1 MTRSDYWKNRD
12 ELEKEANQKY
22 INQDSAYLKELEA
35 HYNLMLDNINK
46 QIDAEYSSLANRNH
60 VSIDLAMQ
68 QVSQMDV
75 SIYSTKAKQI
85 VEEAAKIK
93 NKVSYS
99 DYPDAVNQELRVYN
113 ATMRINRLELLKAN
127 VGLEIQKVGL
137 EIYNEASNRLAQRY
151 KAESKRQ
158 AGILGLNEP
167 ADRLY
172 ASPDMRNVINATV
185 KGATW
190 SQRLWA
196 NQQGLRYAVNQ
207 LLTTGATNSN
217 RQKLKELLQT
227 TVNNWRYVTQRLIN
241 TELARVQYKAQK
253 DSITKADYKYV
264 KWIAEPKACSTCNRI
279 ARTDN
284 GWGKGVWELEKVPD
298 IPQDTHPNCRCAISA
313 HWVDDISEKE
323 KAYAGYRVGNSKVD
337 LDYIKSDEFKHK
349 FKQASDNPKLNKQLY
364 KLAKAMLTHRN
375 GTDGEDSYI
384 LNKNGEILASS
395 FGKDDDL
402 SVGFSSKKIHNLLKS
417 NSTLIGI
424 HNHPTNVGP
433 SGADYAVANNRNYK
447 FAFVITH
454 DGRVFKYHLYGTHV
468 LAQRLDI
475 KLEKT
480 RKLRYDLDENQVY
493 KLVLDQL
500 KGAGFSCEELK

>member
-85 VEEAAKIK
+85 VEKAAKIK

-151 KAESKRQ
+151 KTESKRQ

-313 HWVDDISEKE
+313 HWVSENKEEARTTDQSPLTSEEMEKIIGFDKVAALKQYMSAESYLLNDCLRNDVKLSDDQQKLVNNLDEALAKLPKYRSDKPVSRDFSQSMSMYDIEDAKE
-323 KAYAGYRVGNSKVD
+323 IVKSWKEQGYYQDKAYISTSKGHYAEGEELIHMIIKKQHSGVD
-337 LDYIKSDEFKHK
+337 LSHIDASIGANDKESEVPFPRNTRFKFINWHYDK
-349 FKQASDNPKLNKQLY
+349 ID
-364 KLAKAMLTHRN
+364 
-375 GTDGEDSYI
+375 
-384 LNKNGEILASS
+384 
-395 FGKDDDL
+395 
-402 SVGFSSKKIHNLLKS
+402 KKYVVFVEE
-417 NSTLIGI
+417 
-424 HNHPTNVGP
+424 TN
-433 SGADYAVANNRNYK
+433 N
-447 FAFVITH
+447 
-454 DGRVFKYHLYGTHV
+454 
-468 LAQRLDI
+468 
-475 KLEKT
+475 E
-480 RKLRYDLDENQVY
+480 
-493 KLVLDQL
+493 
-500 KGAGFSCEELK
+500 

>member
-151 KAESKRQ
+151 KTESKRQ

-313 HWVDDISEKE
+313 HWVSENKEEARTTDQSPLTSEEMEKIIGFDKVAALKQYMSSESYLLNDCLRNDVKLSDDQQKLVNNLDEALAKLPKYRSDKPVSRDFSYSFSLQGEEDAKEYVEKWKKQGYYQD
-323 KAYAGYRVGNSKVD
+323 KAYISTSKGHYAEGDELIHMIIGKYHSGVD
-337 LDYIKSDEFKHK
+337 LSHIDESIGVNDKESEVLFARNTRFK
-349 FKQASDNPKLNKQLY
+349 FIN
-364 KLAKAMLTHRN
+364 
-375 GTDGEDSYI
+375 SYYDTI
-384 LNKNGEILASS
+384 NERYVVFVEEI
-395 FGKDDDL
+395 
-402 SVGFSSKKIHNLLKS
+402 
-417 NSTLIGI
+417 
-424 HNHPTNVGP
+424 
-433 SGADYAVANNRNYK
+433 NN
-447 FAFVITH
+447 
-454 DGRVFKYHLYGTHV
+454 
-468 LAQRLDI
+468 
-475 KLEKT
+475 E
-480 RKLRYDLDENQVY
+480 
-493 KLVLDQL
+493 
-500 KGAGFSCEELK
+500 

>member
-85 VEEAAKIK
+85 VEKAAKIK

-151 KAESKRQ
+151 KTESKRQ

-313 HWVDDISEKE
+313 HWV
-323 KAYAGYRVGNSKVD
+323 
-337 LDYIKSDEFKHK
+337 
-349 FKQASDNPKLNKQLY
+349 
-364 KLAKAMLTHRN
+364 
-375 GTDGEDSYI
+375 
-384 LNKNGEILASS
+384 
-395 FGKDDDL
+395 
-402 SVGFSSKKIHNLLKS
+402 
-417 NSTLIGI
+417 
-424 HNHPTNVGP
+424 
-433 SGADYAVANNRNYK
+433 
-447 FAFVITH
+447 
-454 DGRVFKYHLYGTHV
+454 
-468 LAQRLDI
+468 
-475 KLEKT
+475 
-480 RKLRYDLDENQVY
+480 
-493 KLVLDQL
+493 
-500 KGAGFSCEELK
+500 

>member
-127 VGLEIQKVGL
+127 VGLEIQNVGL

-313 HWVDDISEKE
+313 HWVSENKEEARTTDQSPLTSEEMEKIIGFDKVAALKQYMSSESYLLNDCLRNDVKLNDNQQKLVDNLDSALAKLPKYKSDKPLNRDFLRSFQLMDIEDAFEIVKKWRRE
-323 KAYAGYRVGNSKVD
+323 GGYQDKAYISTSKGHYGEDEELIHMIIKKYHSGVD
-337 LDYIKSDEFKHK
+337 LSSIDKKLYISDKEQEVLFSRNTKFNIISVEEDKVHK
-349 FKQASDNPKLNKQLY
+349 KLIVI
-364 KLAKAMLTHRN
+364 A
-375 GTDGEDSYI
+375 E
-384 LNKNGEILASS
+384 E
-395 FGKDDDL
+395 
-402 SVGFSSKKIHNLLKS
+402 
-417 NSTLIGI
+417 
-424 HNHPTNVGP
+424 
-433 SGADYAVANNRNYK
+433 AD
-447 FAFVITH
+447 
-454 DGRVFKYHLYGTHV
+454 
-468 LAQRLDI
+468 
-475 KLEKT
+475 E
-480 RKLRYDLDENQVY
+480 
-493 KLVLDQL
+493 
-500 KGAGFSCEELK
+500 